1 VGTFDA
7 EEHPARHVAW
17 HDESSPWGKVAA
29 ALGLVVLASGGLAAW
44 SYGGTGSDS
53 PAAVAGHTCGQ
64 EPVVL
69 AASRDLARPLGQ
81 ALAAAGCDNVSMLA
95 LDADEVR
102 TNLISGTDVPDF
114 WIPDSSLWIV
124 TSTARTVPTVLVASI
139 ASTPVVLA
147 GHGDDVPSTWAEA
160 LTDPSLV
167 MGDPLTSTTAAV
179 PLLLGTASQA
189 SADAAL
195 TIAPVAQR
203 QADNPAAGFDD
214 LHRIQQAAQT
224 PAGVTA
230 TTEQAL
236 ISSGSALEASVP
248 SPGTWLL
255 DYPLVLT
262 AAPERAAEIK
272 DVGTALA
279 AFSSGD
285 ELASALD
292 EASFRPAGGAA
303 IQGGVGSVPT
313 APTPTEDAVLQPLAV
328 WSTLAVPIRALA
340 VVDVSA
346 SMDFPAEHGTRMDVT
361 VAALRA
367 GLSLFP
373 DSAAAGLWAFSEK
386 LDGPRDY
393 RELVPLRPLGTSVG
407 SATQRE
413 AIDAKV
419 STLTGL
425 TTQGTGLYDTTLAAY
440 RALQR
445 EYDPNAVNSILLFSD
460 GANDD
465 PESIS
470 EDELVAQLT
479 ALQDPER
486 PIQIIAI
493 GITHDADEAAL
504 SRIATATG
512 GFSMIAERPEDMAA
526 IFQKAMEA
534 RF

>member
-1 VGTFDA
+1 
-7 EEHPARHVAW
+7 
-17 HDESSPWGKVAA
+17 
-29 ALGLVVLASGGLAAW
+29 
-44 SYGGTGSDS
+44 
-53 PAAVAGHTCGQ
+53 
-64 EPVVL
+64 
-69 AASRDLARPLGQ
+69 
-81 ALAAAGCDNVSMLA
+81 
-95 LDADEVR
+95 
-102 TNLISGTDVPDF
+102 
-114 WIPDSSLWIV
+114 
-124 TSTARTVPTVLVASI
+124 
-139 ASTPVVLA
+139 
-147 GHGDDVPSTWAEA
+147 
-160 LTDPSLV
+160 
-167 MGDPLTSTTAAV
+167 
-179 PLLLGTASQA
+179 
-189 SADAAL
+189 
-195 TIAPVAQR
+195 
-203 QADNPAAGFDD
+203 
-214 LHRIQQAAQT
+214 
-224 PAGVTA
+224 
-230 TTEQAL
+230 
-236 ISSGSALEASVP
+236 
-248 SPGTWLL
+248 
-255 DYPLVLT
+255 
-262 AAPERAAEIK
+262 
-272 DVGTALA
+272 
-279 AFSSGD
+279 
-285 ELASALD
+285 
-292 EASFRPAGGAA
+292 
-303 IQGGVGSVPT
+303 
-313 APTPTEDAVLQPLAV
+313 
-328 WSTLAVPIRALA
+328 
-340 VVDVSA
+340 
-346 SMDFPAEHGTRMDVT
+346 MDVT